1 MVAKRKHHMP
11 VRRKQQ
17 AIASRRSRRP
27 SWRRRAFCV
36 RVQLSPS
43 SGFTLV
49 ELLGVVVLIGILAA
63 LGVTSSR
70 GVLDRGRNG
79 QAIAEILEIQLQ
91 IQGFRSAYDSLPV
104 SLAGIGRAGSLDP
117 WGRAYEYGRI
127 RDLTTGATRKDRFLV
142 PLNSDFDLW
151 SRGADGLSASALR
164 SVYSVDDIV
173 RANDGHFVGLGS
185 AY

>member
-1 MVAKRKHHMP
+1 MVANRKHHMP

-27 SWRRRAFCV
+27 PWRRKAFCV
-36 RVQLSPS
+36 RVQPGPS

-49 ELLGVVVLIGILAA
+49 ELLGVVVVIGILAA

-79 QAIAEILEIQLQ
+79 QAIAEILEIDVQ

-117 WGRAYEYGRI
+117 WGNPYEYGRI
-127 RDLTTGATRKDRFLV
+127 PDLILGAVRKDRFLV
-142 PLNSDFDLW
+142 PLNSDFDLF
-151 SRGADGLSASALR
+151 SRGADGLSASPLR
-164 SVYSVDDIV
+164 APESADDIV
-173 RANDGHFVGLGS
+173 RANNGHFVGLGS
-185 AY
+185 VY